1 MKRHI
6 WTPLLLAGAL
16 GLAAPIAGYAVEQD
30 SAMTL
35 LLQRADYW
43 KEHGRMDLAVQNW
56 RQVLNSNPNQPQALV
71 GLARDAATQ
80 GNRQDA
86 LQLLARLKQ
95 VAPDNP
101 AIKDVEALLALGPNS
116 GPRLAEASK
125 LAADKNYEQ
134 ALATYDTLFKGNP
147 PPKWAETYFQIMTQV
162 PGGQKRAV
170 NELTALAQAH
180 PDELAY
186 QRVLGQI
193 LTYESSTRTRGI
205 ELLSRVAKGT
215 GSTAQAARGDWHQ
228 ALVWMG
234 DDPAAI
240 PYLQGYLSSYRDPK
254 LSAVLRRLQNQSAV
268 QAAERARGQ
277 ALGNAY
283 RTMNQGQLDAARD
296 RFAAILEK
304 EPDNVKA
311 LEGLGDVAFKEK
323 QYDDAAR
330 YYTQARGF
338 SKSADERRRIDR
350 ALQQAYFWSWMVSGN
365 QKMQADQ
372 PSAAIGAYRQALSI
386 LPNDALATQALANAY
401 VKSGKTSK
409 ATDLYAELTKKN
421 PNSEAAWLGYI
432 QTLNEANR
440 PQAVLNAAAKI
451 PANVSLK
458 LERSAAYAS
467 IMAGALM
474 DKGKSERAMK
484 LLQRAEAKA
493 TPAERTDLQIQKGW
507 LLYKA
512 KDDHALYALLTDL
525 LDRQAS
531 LNEKQRN
538 EVHNLYL
545 AGAQRE
551 AQSALK
557 QGDGEAADAILNAL
571 DAQFPGDPA
580 VARIQANL
588 LVQQKKFD
596 EAESIYKQIGPGDTV
611 GDMLAAIGSAMANQ
625 DNDQARSWLDAG
637 LSQYPDNVPLKEMQ
651 ARLDLQNGDA
661 RSAKKALRSAL
672 ASLPQAP
679 RRYFSRSK
687 ENGTSERSRYP
698 FASFAARSG
707 QGTSRLVAG
716 EGNDMAY
723 PFASRAGQKGDDMDE
738 TTRSPE
744 QTGVAVA
751 EIDPTRARIQEQI
764 DHIDAHTS
772 SEVSGALF
780 GRSRSGASGLDQMS
794 LVGGQI
800 EGSVALGYNTRLTA
814 RLTPIR
820 VDSGSSDAKSAKLFG
835 TGPVYGGAI
844 GASSAESGLGLTVGV
859 DSVDYGVMLGT
870 SPQGF
875 TLSSLIGQVNLHP
888 EGSPV
893 GFSLYRQ
900 SVTDSVLS
908 FAGAKDPQTGTTWGG
923 AFRNG
928 LGMNFG
934 VDNGNTALFG
944 GLKLAYIN
952 GTNLKSNTQVEAN
965 VGASWPVLERKDNNI
980 RLGFDA
986 LSMFYAHDSSHFTVG
1001 QGGYFSPSYYF
1012 RPAATAQWS
1021 GMAGKRFGYNVEG
1034 FLGWQTFHRSSSPYF
1049 PTDST
1054 LQALSGDAYYPSE
1067 TVNGVGYGLKLNLG
1081 YAITRNLTLSGFM
1094 GTDNSQDYSNLTT
1107 GLQLRYWF
1115 SPQVIRQEKDLYR
1128 HDWLMGVDYDG
1139 SSPGDVGR

>member
-1 MKRHI
+1 MKRQI

-16 GLAAPIAGYAVEQD
+16 GLVTPVAGYAVEQD

-43 KEHGRMDLAVQNW
+43 KEHGRMDLAIQSW
-56 RQVLNSNPNQPQALV
+56 RQVLNSNPNQPQALA

-95 VAPDNP
+95 VAPDNS
-101 AIKDVEALLALGPNS
+101 AIRDVEDLLAMGPNS
-116 GPRLAEASK
+116 GPRLAEAAK

-134 ALATYDTLFKGNP
+134 ALATYDTLFNGNP

-180 PDELAY
+180 PDEPAY
-186 QRVLGQI
+186 QRVLGQT
-193 LTYESSTRTRGI
+193 LTYEPSTRTRGI
-205 ELLSRVAKGT
+205 ELLSRLAKGT
-215 GSTAQAARGDWHQ
+215 GSTAQAARSDWHQ

-240 PYLQGYLSSYRDPK
+240 PYLQGYLNTYRDPK

-268 QAAERARGQ
+268 QAAQRARGQ
-277 ALGNAY
+277 ALGTAY

-323 QYDDAAR
+323 QFDDAAR

-338 SKSADERRRIDR
+338 SKSADERRRLDQS
-350 ALQQAYFWSWMVSGN
+350 LKQAYFWSWMESGN
-365 QKMQADQ
+365 QKMQENQ
-372 PSAAIGAYRQALSI
+372 LNAAIGAYRQALSI
-386 LPNDALATQALANAY
+386 LPDDALVTQALANAY
-401 VKSGKTSK
+401 LKSGKTSK
-409 ATDLYAELTKKN
+409 ATDLYAELTRKN

-440 PQAVLNAAAKI
+440 PQAVLDAAAKI
-451 PANVSLK
+451 PASVSIK

-467 IMAGALM
+467 VMAGVLM
-474 DKGKSERAMK
+474 DKGQSEKAMT
-484 LLQRAEAKA
+484 LLQRAEARA
-493 TPAERTDLQIQKGW
+493 TPAERVDLQIQKGW

-512 KDDHALYALLTDL
+512 NDDHALYALLADL

-557 QGDGEAADAILNAL
+557 QGDGEAADSILYAL
-571 DAQFPGDPA
+571 DVQFPGDPA

-596 EAESIYKQIGPGDTV
+596 EAESIYKQIGPGETA

-651 ARLDLQNGDA
+651 AKLDLQKGDA
-661 RSAKKALRSAL
+661 RSAKRALRSAL

-679 RRYFSRSK
+679 KRYFRQSK
-687 ENGTSERSRYP
+687 EGGTSERSRYP
-698 FASFAARSG
+698 FASLVARSE
-707 QGTSRLVAG
+707 QGESKPDTGDDGR
-716 EGNDMAY
+716 MAY
-723 PFASRAGQKGDDMDE
+723 PFAAHAAQKDNSTDE
-738 TTRSPE
+738 TARSPE
-744 QTGVAVA
+744 QTGVVLA
-751 EIDPTRARIQEQI
+751 EVEPTRARLQEQI
-764 DHIDAHTS
+764 DQIDAHTS
-772 SEVSGALF
+772 TEVSGALF
-780 GRSRSGASGLDQMS
+780 GRSRSGAPGLDQMS

-835 TGPVYGGAI
+835 TGPVYGGAV

-859 DSVDYGVMLGT
+859 DSVDYGFMLGT

-875 TLSSLIGQVNLHP
+875 TLSSLIGQINLHP

-908 FAGAKDPQTGTTWGG
+908 FAGAKDPQTGITWGG

-934 VDNGNTALFG
+934 VDDDNTALFG

-952 GTNLKSNTQVEAN
+952 GTNLKSNTEVEAN
-965 VGASWPVLERKDNNI
+965 VGAAWPVLERKDNHI
-980 RLGFDA
+980 RLGIDM

-1001 QGGYFSPSYYF
+1001 QGGYFSPGYYF

-1034 FLGWQTFHRSSSPYF
+1034 FLGWQTFRRSSSPYF

-1115 SPQVIRQEKDLYR
+1115 SPQVIQQEKDLYR

-1139 SSPGDVGR
+1139 ASPGDVGR